1 MPYPEYEKLAASPA
15 GFRSSSAAT
24 TLPVVEEEEASQEVA
39 ELYRRLRTEFGRP
52 AVPGILKCFATHPQL
67 LRAMMDLAQ
76 GLLFTDGSLS
86 RCQKEMI
93 ATFVSAQND
102 CPYCVDSHGYFLRMH
117 GGSVEALCALQ
128 QNNLDAP
135 ALSTAEKA
143 LLRFVNQVN
152 RDSQTITRTDVEHLL
167 HQGWTT
173 LQIAEAVHIAAL
185 FAMFNRV
192 ANAFGL
198 QAQGLLT
205 LCGDRSSQ
213 P

>member
-1 MPYPEYEKLAASPA
+1 MPYPEYENLAASPV

-24 TLPVVEEEEASQEVA
+24 NLPVVEEKEADEEVA
-39 ELYRRLRTEFGRP
+39 ELYRRFRTEFGRP
-52 AVPGILKCFATHPQL
+52 DIPGILKCFATHPQL
-67 LRAMMDLAQ
+67 LRGMMDLAQ
-76 GLLFTDGSLS
+76 GLLFTNGSLS
-86 RCQKEMI
+86 RRQKEMI
-93 ATFVSAQND
+93 ATFVSARNE

-117 GGSVEALCALQ
+117 GGSLETLCALQ
-128 QNNLDAP
+128 ENNLVAP
-135 ALSTAEKA
+135 SLSTAEAA
-143 LLRFVNQVN
+143 LLRFIDQVN
-152 RDSQTITRTDVEHLL
+152 HNSQNIKQTDVKRLL

-173 LQIAEAVHIAAL
+173 LQIAEAVHIASL

-205 LCGDRSSQ
+205 LYDDRSPQ